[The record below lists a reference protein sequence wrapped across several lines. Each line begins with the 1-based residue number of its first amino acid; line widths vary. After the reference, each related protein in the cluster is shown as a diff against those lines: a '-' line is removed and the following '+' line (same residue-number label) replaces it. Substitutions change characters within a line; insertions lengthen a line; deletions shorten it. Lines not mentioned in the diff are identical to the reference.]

1 MIENRELLG
10 RIAEILIA
18 DYERVYLV
26 NTKTNEYCRYFVDK
40 DSHFLIEE
48 QKGDDFFYDLAGF
61 IRQKVYEEDRHFFQA
76 DELRENLLKQFQNG
90 DRQSFVYRLMMDGKK
105 VYHTLRLIHKYIDG
119 DEYFVI
125 GVLNVDKM
133 ARKQLYA
140 DERAY
145 VDTLTGA
152 RNKNA
157 YWELEE
163 EYQNLIERDGEL
175 KFGLVVCD
183 VNNLKVINDTMGH
196 KAGDELLQ
204 AVSTLLRNIFL
215 HSTVYRV
222 GGDEFVVFLKGKDYR
237 ERLVLFN
244 GLRQAIINNLNTGE
258 GPVAATGMSIY
269 KRKTDQR
276 ISDVFERADE
286 EMYDDKRS
294 LKERATRLNINQVE
308 HDGIHKMPAIRK
320 ARLDSFF
327 RVFQIA
333 AGNGYFFLSDIRYD
347 FSRWD
352 KQVVKNYEL
361 PSEYMY
367 NAGGIWENRIH
378 PDDRDIYRKR
388 VEEIFNGDKE
398 EFELSYRVKSIS
410 GKYNPCTCRGLLIR
424 TQHGEPEYFGGALF
438 IREGDAGGEIPEE
451 RKQHLDSIFEAF
463 SIIADD
469 DCVYL
474 CDMDYNYSRWSKR
487 LVEEFG
493 MPSEY
498 MYDAGIIWEEHIH
511 PTDRQEYRDTLDN
524 IFCYKTS
531 GADIQYRAR
540 RADGEYDVCSALGII
555 IKDENGQSEYF
566 GGVIRNHRQHAHT
579 DTLTGLHNQYGFF
592 GDISR
597 CIQNRKEVRIAVLG
611 ISKLAE
617 INAVYGYGFGN
628 IVLQRF
634 GRYLMEH
641 VCDRSST
648 YRLDGSKFAVIT
660 ENQSFEELKNTYN
673 RIRAYFRE
681 GLDVDGTFVALELNA
696 STLVLD
702 DYDTDDQTVYACLNF
717 AYAESKNSKHGDLV
731 EFRNNLRTDER
742 LRIERLHVIR
752 NSITQGYRGFYLLYQ
767 PVVDADTEELIGAEA
782 LLRWKNE
789 EYGVVPP
796 DTFISLLER
805 DPLFPEL
812 GEWIL
817 RTALEDAKKILR
829 KKPDFVINVNLS
841 YVQLEQAD
849 FTDRVWNTLKITG
862 FPADH
867 LCFEITERCRL
878 LDENLLRN
886 VIITL
891 RAGGVRIAL
900 DDFGTGYSSIGLMK
914 NLPFDTI
921 KIDRSFVQKIEEDD
935 KERKL
940 VNNLTDAANI
950 FGAKVCVEGIET
962 SEMRDILRKYG
973 IHSFQGYYYSKP
985 IPKEEVIAKYCV

>member
-1 MIENRELLG
+1 MNENRELLSK
-10 RIAEILIA
+10 IAGILLA
-18 DYERVYLV
+18 DYTRVYVV
-26 NTKTNEYCRYFVDK
+26 NTKTNGYCRYIVDQ
-40 DSHFLIEE
+40 DSHFPVEE
-48 QKGDDFFYDLAGF
+48 QAGDDFFDDLEEF
-61 IRQKVYEEDRHFFQA
+61 IRQAVYEEDRHFFQA
-76 DELRENLLKQFQNG
+76 EELKENLLKQFQNG
-90 DRQSFVYRLMMDGKK
+90 ERQSFVYRLMMDGKM
-105 VYHTLRLIHKYIDG
+105 VYHTLRLIHKYTDG

-125 GVLNVDKM
+125 GVLNVDKA
-133 ARKQLYA
+133 ARKQMYA

-145 VDTLTGA
+145 MDTLTGV

-163 EYQNLIERDGEL
+163 EYQTLIERGGEL
-175 KFGLVVCD
+175 KFGVVVCD
-183 VNNLKVINDTMGH
+183 VNNLKIINDTMGH
-196 KAGDELLQ
+196 RAGDESLQ
-204 AVSTLLRNIFL
+204 AVSTLLRDTFL
-215 HSTVYRV
+215 HSEVYRV
-222 GGDEFVVFLKGKDYR
+222 GGDEFVVFLKGRDYQ
-237 ERLVLFN
+237 ERLDLFN
-244 GLRQAIINNLNTGE
+244 GLRQVIINNLISGE
-258 GPVAATGMSIY
+258 GPVAAIGMSIY
-269 KRKTDQR
+269 KKETDQR
-276 ISDVFERADE
+276 LSDVFDRADE

-294 LKERATRLNINQVE
+294 LKERVVRLKTDRIGHGRIQK
-308 HDGIHKMPAIRK
+308 IPAIRK

-327 RVFQIA
+327 RVFKIA
-333 AGNGYFFLSDIRYD
+333 AGKGYFFLSDIRYD

-352 KQVVKNYEL
+352 KQVVDNFEL
-361 PSEYMY
+361 PSEYMH
-367 NAGGIWENRIH
+367 NAGGIWEERIH
-378 PDDRDIYRKR
+378 PEDREIYHSR

-424 TQHGEPEYFGGALF
+424 NQHGEPEYFGGALF
-438 IREGDAGGEIPEE
+438 IRESDADLKITEE
-451 RKQHLDSIFEAF
+451 RKQRLDSVFEAF
-463 SIIADD
+463 SVIADD
-469 DCVYL
+469 ANVYL
-474 CDMDYNYSRWSKR
+474 CDMDYNYSRWAKG

-498 MYDAGIIWEEHIH
+498 MYDAGTIWEEHIH
-511 PTDRQEYRDTLDN
+511 PTDRRAYREALDN

-531 GADIQYRAR
+531 GADVQYRAR
-540 RADGEYDVCSALGII
+540 RADGEYDVCSGLGIV
-555 IKDENGQSEYF
+555 IKDESGQPEYF
-566 GGVIRNHRQHAHT
+566 GGVIRNHRQQSHT
-579 DTLTGLHNQYGFF
+579 DTLTGLRNQYSFF
-592 GDISR
+592 EEISR
-597 CIQNRKEVRIAVLG
+597 CIQNRNDVRIAVLG

-617 INAVYGYGFGN
+617 INAVYGYGLGN

-641 VCDRSST
+641 VSDRSNT

-660 ENQSFEELKNTYN
+660 ENQSFEELKNTYE

-681 GLDVDGTFVALELNA
+681 GLDIDGTFVALELNA
-696 STLVLD
+696 ATFVLD
-702 DYDTDDQTVYACLNF
+702 DYDADEQTVYACLNF

-731 EFRNNLRTDER
+731 EFQNKLRTDER

-752 NSITQGYRGFYLLYQ
+752 NSITQGYKGFYLLYQ

-782 LLRWKNE
+782 LLRWQNE

-796 DTFISLLER
+796 DAFISLLES

-829 KKPDFVINVNLS
+829 KKPDFVVNVNLS

-849 FTDRVWNTLKITG
+849 FTDKVWSILKITG

-878 LDENLLRN
+878 LDENLLKN
-886 VIITL
+886 IIITL

-900 DDFGTGYSSIGLMK
+900 DDFGTGYSSIGLLK

-935 KERKL
+935 KERRL
-940 VNNLTDAANI
+940 VNHLADAANI
-950 FGAKVCVEGIET
+950 FEAKVCVEGIET
-962 SEMRDILRKYG
+962 PGMRDILREYG

-985 IPKEEVIAKYCV
+985 IEKEEVIAKYCV